1 MLRRLPLAAASRA
14 SSLQDALRHASS
26 VPSNPASSGAGGGI
40 GNSSTIILTSSS
52 SSAAPGVPAHRIPRR
67 HPPCAFVGC
76 AAASGRTN
84 QRGRS
89 VQQVATSREHHTSR
103 QAPSQQAP
111 ACIFTPKFGQVGIS
125 RLNTNTML
133 LATARRTAAT
143 KTTSTKPNARPY
155 KLVIV
160 ESPSKAKTIAAI
172 LNAFATKH
180 NFPYTYLVDSCLG
193 HVRDLPM
200 SAKQLKDLDLNLN
213 SDVADVVEA
222 AKKSRVLGVD
232 VNNEYEPL
240 YIVPDAK
247 VKTVKRLRGMV
258 KDKDCV
264 GVILATDED
273 REGEAI
279 AWHLREMLGRLGG
292 GDANEEDAK
301 EMTRVTFN
309 EITESAI
316 TRAFFG
322 EHATD
327 ATTPSEPT
335 EAGHD
340 IDMDLVSAQETRRV
354 LDRLAGYTV
363 SPLLWKKI
371 APGLSAGRVQ
381 SVGLKLVVDRERE
394 RMRHIS
400 SEYWDAR
407 ANLCVEG
414 STGGAGGGDTDGANG
429 NVIND
434 CFNATLVAIDGVRVA
449 SGKDFDGETGQL
461 VFGLKDGSVV
471 HLGEEMARQLFDANP
486 DGATW
491 TVTSVESKSRSNT
504 GPVPFITSTL
514 QQDSNRRLGLSVS
527 DTMRAAQMLYEEGY
541 ISYMRTDSTHL
552 SNDALGAGKAAV
564 TEGYGADYLAEE
576 DPNARA
582 SRRKSKK
589 KGKQDANKNAQEAH
603 EAIRPSIQQGGRFLA
618 PKEVPAH
625 YKEKSGG
632 AMLPDRALKLYE
644 LIYSRTTASFMKDQ
658 VLDQTSVMIDRTDED
673 ITATFRASGSVVVFP
688 GFAAAY
694 GGGGGDSLLPPLAEG
709 QLLDCS
715 VVEPLEHHTKPPP
728 RYNEASFVKE
738 LEALGVGRPSTYASV
753 VQTLRQRAYIG
764 TPLKGDES
772 ARSKPK
778 AVSGPALIA
787 QRAAGGD
794 EFVGSGRGPLCPS
807 LSAFVVC
814 TLLEKHFPSYVDPT
828 FTADM
833 EGKLDSIASGNKEEV
848 TRVQYLED
856 YYGGENGLAAQ
867 VDRVDKVVDASEAR
881 RADLPG
887 LLTKNNDG
895 EDDVGLFI
903 GPWGAYIQRLGASDS
918 ADGTKPPTANLPQ
931 GMAADLSTI
940 TPEVLNALLA
950 AKEKDGIL
958 LGQHPKDG
966 RNIRLKIGR

>member
-1 MLRRLPLAAASRA
+1 MPIQR
-14 SSLQDALRHASS
+14 S
-26 VPSNPASSGAGGGI
+26 VPASMF
-40 GNSSTIILTSSS
+40 TS
-52 SSAAPGVPAHRIPRR
+52 
-67 HPPCAFVGC
+67 
-76 AAASGRTN
+76 
-84 QRGRS
+84 
-89 VQQVATSREHHTSR
+89 
-103 QAPSQQAP
+103 
-111 ACIFTPKFGQVGIS
+111 KFGQAF
-125 RLNTNTML
+125 RPDTKRL
-133 LATARRTAAT
+133 LAIRSQSAT
-143 KTTSTKPNARPY
+143 KSKPKPY

-172 LNAFATKH
+172 LNAYASKH
-180 NFPYTYLVDSCLG
+180 HFPYTYLVDSCLG

-200 SAKQLKDLDLNLN
+200 SAKQLKDLDVGSIGGVNV
-213 SDVADVVEA
+213 DTVEA
-222 AKKSRVLGVD
+222 VKKSRVLGVD
-232 VNNEYEPL
+232 VNNDYEPL

-247 VKTVKRLRGMV
+247 VKTVKKLQSMV
-258 KDKDCV
+258 KDRDCV
-264 GVILATDED
+264 GVVLATDED

-279 AWHLREMLGRLGG
+279 AWHLKEILGG
-292 GDANEEDAK
+292 GGGGGGGGKANNKK

-322 EHATD
+322 ED
-327 ATTPSEPT
+327 AAAGGKSEPT

-400 SEYWDAR
+400 TEYWDAR

-414 STGGAGGGDTDGANG
+414 GASING
-429 NVIND
+429 
-434 CFNATLVAIDGVRVA
+434 CFNATLVGINGMKVA
-449 SGKDFDGETGQL
+449 SGKDFDGETGKL
-461 VFGLKDGSVV
+461 VSGLKAKDVSDIVV
-471 HLGEEMARQLFDANP
+471 HLREENLRNLCDASR
-486 DGATW
+486 DGANW
-491 TVTSVESKSRSNT
+491 TVMSVESKSRSNS

-514 QQDSNRRLGLSVS
+514 QQDSNRRMGLSVS

-552 SNDALGAGKAAV
+552 SNDALDAGKAAV

-576 DPNARA
+576 DPNAKA
-582 SRRKSKK
+582 SRRKKSKK
-589 KGKQDANKNAQEAH
+589 KGKQDGSKNAQEAH
-603 EAIRPSIQQGGRFLA
+603 EAIRPSIQEGGRFLA
-618 PKEVPAH
+618 PGEVPAH
-625 YKEKSGG
+625 YKKKSGG

-658 VLDQTSVMIDRTDED
+658 VLEQTSVVINRTDRD
-673 ITATFRASGSVVVFP
+673 TLTFRASGSVVVFP

-694 GGGGGDSLLPPLAEG
+694 GGGGGDSLLPPLSEG
-709 QLLDCS
+709 QVLDCS
-715 VVEPLEHHTKPPP
+715 VIEPLEHHTKPPP

-764 TPLKGDES
+764 TPLKANES

-778 AVSGPALIA
+778 AVSGAARIA

-794 EFVGSGRGPLCPS
+794 EFMGSGRGPLCPS

-814 TLLEKHFPSYVDPT
+814 TLLEKHFPSYVDPS

-833 EGKLDSIASGNKEEV
+833 EGKLDSIASGNKEDV

-856 YYGGENGLAAQ
+856 YWGGEEGLAAQ

-881 RADLPG
+881 RANLPG
-887 LLTKNNDG
+887 LLTKKNG
-895 EDDVGLFI
+895 EEDDIGLFI
-903 GPWGAYIQRLGASDS
+903 GPWGAYIQRMGVS
-918 ADGTKPPTANLPQ
+918 DGTDGKKPPTANLPQ

>member
-1 MLRRLPLAAASRA
+1 
-14 SSLQDALRHASS
+14 
-26 VPSNPASSGAGGGI
+26 
-40 GNSSTIILTSSS
+40 
-52 SSAAPGVPAHRIPRR
+52 
-67 HPPCAFVGC
+67 
-76 AAASGRTN
+76 
-84 QRGRS
+84 
-89 VQQVATSREHHTSR
+89 
-103 QAPSQQAP
+103 
-111 ACIFTPKFGQVGIS
+111 
-125 RLNTNTML
+125 ML
-133 LATARRTAAT
+133 LAARTAAT
-143 KTTSTKPNARPY
+143 KTNTKTKPSSQIKPY

-160 ESPSKAKTIAAI
+160 ESPSKAKTIASI
-172 LNAFATKH
+172 LNSFASKH
-180 NFPYTYLVDSCLG
+180 NFPHTYLVDSCLG

-200 SAKQLKDLDLNLN
+200 SAKQLKDLDLVNCGV
-213 SDVADVVEA
+213 DVEA
-222 AKKSRVLGVD
+222 VKKSRVLGVD
-232 VNNEYEPL
+232 VTNDYEPL
-240 YIVPDAK
+240 YIVPEAK
-247 VKTVKRLRGMV
+247 VKTVKKLKSMV

-264 GVILATDED
+264 GVVLATDED

-279 AWHLREMLGRLGG
+279 AWHLREILGG
-292 GDANEEDAK
+292 VGKKGDADK

-322 EHATD
+322 EHAD
-327 ATTPSEPT
+327 ANSEPT

-340 IDMDLVSAQETRRV
+340 IDIDLVSAQETRRV

-394 RMRHIS
+394 RMRHVS

-414 STGGAGGGDTDGANG
+414 SAGASSAANG
-429 NVIND
+429 ADGGTVNGING

-449 SGKDFDGETGQL
+449 SGKDFDGEAGEL
-461 VFGLKDGSVV
+461 VSGVKDGTDVF
-471 HLGEEMARQLFDANP
+471 HLGEEKARQLFDANSG
-486 DGATW
+486 GATW

-514 QQDSNRRLGLSVS
+514 QQDSNQRLGLSVS

-541 ISYMRTDSTHL
+541 ISYMRTDSTHF
-552 SNDALGAGKAAV
+552 SNDALDAGKAAV
-564 TEGYGADYLAEE
+564 TEGFGANYLAEE
-576 DPNARA
+576 DPNAKA
-582 SRRKSKK
+582 SRRKNKK
-589 KGKQDANKNAQEAH
+589 KGKQDGNKNAQEAH
-603 EAIRPSIQQGGRFLA
+603 EAIRPSIQEGGRFLV
-618 PKEVPAH
+618 PREVPAH
-625 YKEKSGG
+625 YKKKSGG

-658 VLDQTSVMIDRTDED
+658 VLDQTSVVIERTDGD
-673 ITATFRASGSVVVFP
+673 VISTFRASGSVVVFP

-694 GGGGGDSLLPPLAEG
+694 GGGGGDSLLPPLVEG
-709 QLLDCS
+709 QKLDCS
-715 VVEPLEHHTKPPP
+715 VIEPLEHHTKPPP

-778 AVSGPALIA
+778 ALSGAARIA

-794 EFVGSGRGPLCPS
+794 EFMGSGRGPLCPS

-814 TLLEKHFPSYVDPT
+814 TLLEKHFPSYVDPS

-833 EGKLDSIASGNKEEV
+833 EGKLDSIASGNKEEE
-848 TRVQYLED
+848 TRIKYLED
-856 YYGGENGLAAQ
+856 YWGGEDGLAAQ

-887 LLTKNNDG
+887 LLTKNDG
-895 EDDVGLFI
+895 EEDDIGLFI
-903 GPWGAYIQRLGASDS
+903 GPWGAYIQRMGVSDTGS
-918 ADGTKPPTANLPQ
+918 TDEETPPTANLPQ

-966 RNIRLKIGR
+966 RSIRLKIGR

>member
-1 MLRRLPLAAASRA
+1 
-14 SSLQDALRHASS
+14 
-26 VPSNPASSGAGGGI
+26 
-40 GNSSTIILTSSS
+40 
-52 SSAAPGVPAHRIPRR
+52 
-67 HPPCAFVGC
+67 
-76 AAASGRTN
+76 
-84 QRGRS
+84 
-89 VQQVATSREHHTSR
+89 
-103 QAPSQQAP
+103 
-111 ACIFTPKFGQVGIS
+111 
-125 RLNTNTML
+125 
-133 LATARRTAAT
+133 
-143 KTTSTKPNARPY
+143 
-155 KLVIV
+155 
-160 ESPSKAKTIAAI
+160 
-172 LNAFATKH
+172 
-180 NFPYTYLVDSCLG
+180 
-193 HVRDLPM
+193 M
-200 SAKQLKDLDLNLN
+200 SAKQLKDLDLKSIGGVNGV
-213 SDVADVVEA
+213 DVEA
-222 AKKSRVLGVD
+222 VRKSRVLGVD
-232 VNNEYEPL
+232 VHNDYEPL

-247 VKTVKRLRGMV
+247 VKTVKKLQSLVEDR
-258 KDKDCV
+258 DCV
-264 GVILATDED
+264 GVLLATDED

-279 AWHLREMLGRLGG
+279 AWHLKEILGG
-292 GDANEEDAK
+292 GNGSGSEKGDADAKK

-322 EHATD
+322 EDTAV
-327 ATTPSEPT
+327 AGKNSEPT
-335 EAGHD
+335 VAGHD

-394 RMRHIS
+394 RMRHVS
-400 SEYWDAR
+400 TEYWDAR

-414 STGGAGGGDTDGANG
+414 GASING
-429 NVIND
+429 
-434 CFNATLVAIDGVRVA
+434 CFNATLVGINGMKVA
-449 SGKDFDGETGQL
+449 SGKDFDGETGKL
-461 VFGLKDGSVV
+461 VSGLKAKDVSDIVV
-471 HLGEEMARQLFDANP
+471 HLREENLRNLCNASR
-486 DGATW
+486 DGANW
-491 TVTSVESKSRSNT
+491 TVMSVESKSRSNS

-527 DTMRAAQMLYEEGY
+527 DTMRAAQILYEEGY

-552 SNDALGAGKAAV
+552 SNDALDAGKAAV

-576 DPNARA
+576 DPNAKA
-582 SRRKSKK
+582 SRRKKSKK
-589 KGKQDANKNAQEAH
+589 KGKQDGSKNAQEAH
-603 EAIRPSIQQGGRFLA
+603 EAIRPSIQEGGRFLA
-618 PKEVPAH
+618 PGEVPAH
-625 YKEKSGG
+625 YKKKSGG

-658 VLDQTSVMIDRTDED
+658 VLEQTSVVINRTDRD
-673 ITATFRASGSVVVFP
+673 TLTFRASGSVVVFP

-694 GGGGGDSLLPPLAEG
+694 GGRGGDSLLPPLSEG
-709 QLLDCS
+709 QVLDCS
-715 VVEPLEHHTKPPP
+715 AIEPLEHHTKPPP

-764 TPLKGDES
+764 TPLKADES

-778 AVSGPALIA
+778 AVSGAARIA

-794 EFVGSGRGPLCPS
+794 EFMGSGRGPLCPS

-814 TLLEKHFPSYVDPT
+814 TLLEKHFPSYVDPS

-833 EGKLDSIASGNKEEV
+833 EGKLDSIASGNKEDV

-856 YYGGENGLAAQ
+856 YWGGEEGLAAQ

-881 RADLPG
+881 RANLPG
-887 LLTKNNDG
+887 LLTKNNDE
-895 EDDVGLFI
+895 EDDIGLFI
-903 GPWGAYIQRLGASDS
+903 GPWGAYIQRMGVS
-918 ADGTKPPTANLPQ
+918 DGTDGKKPPTANLPQ